1 MPLASNPQRN
11 TYSGVNKLRRL
22 QIQNFKGGVGKSTTA
37 VTVAHGLALKGRKV
51 LLVDLDQQG
60 NSADMLGIKINKQQP
75 VLYNLLVEDLAYDQV
90 SIEARPNLFLIASDK
105 RTSVAEN
112 IIAGQPG
119 RELMLKLRLQTL
131 TGFDYVILDCP
142 PALNVLHNNA
152 LLYSNELIIPV
163 DMDRLALQGAKGIL
177 DSVAELARMFT
188 ERASISGILPTFI
201 DKRTNITHQVL
212 RVIEETYAGKVLPA
226 VRSDAKLR
234 QASYH
239 GKTIFEYDPHSKGAE
254 DYLAV
259 VDSIVSQ
266 EEQQI
271 EDLSHDAIKQAAAGA

>member
-1 MPLASNPQRN
+1 M
-11 TYSGVNKLRRL
+11 RRL

-234 QASYH
+234 QASSH